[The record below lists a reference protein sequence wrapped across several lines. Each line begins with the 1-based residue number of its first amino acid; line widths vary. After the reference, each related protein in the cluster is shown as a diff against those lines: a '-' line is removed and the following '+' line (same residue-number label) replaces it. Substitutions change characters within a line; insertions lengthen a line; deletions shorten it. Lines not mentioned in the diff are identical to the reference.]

1 MDLSSRTYVGYAVS
15 IKSEKDAYHKA
26 LDMISDMRIDL
37 RSVKEIQ
44 IIRRF
49 KEDPMTYL
57 KEYFR
62 RNASESGFSS
72 DKRFLGGIMT
82 RRRADRIEV
91 SGFCKGLIHN
101 LMLMNG

>member
-1 MDLSSRTYVGYAVS
+1 
-15 IKSEKDAYHKA
+15 
-26 LDMISDMRIDL
+26 
-37 RSVKEIQ
+37 
-44 IIRRF
+44 
-49 KEDPMTYL
+49 MTYL

-72 DKRFLGGIMT
+72 DKRFLGEIMT
-82 RRRADRIEV
+82 RRRAGRIEV

>member
-1 MDLSSRTYVGYAVS
+1 
-15 IKSEKDAYHKA
+15 
-26 LDMISDMRIDL
+26 
-37 RSVKEIQ
+37 
-44 IIRRF
+44 
-49 KEDPMTYL
+49 MTYL

-82 RRRADRIEV
+82 RKRADRIEV
-91 SGFCKGLIHN
+91 SGFCKGLIRN